1 MRRSKK
7 QLNSALRRRRQRR
20 LVVGTPESLERRQLL
35 TASPFGSPEDVA
47 RLAGSQLPLVV
58 VDESSLATNLV
69 ASSFGSATT
78 LVVGAGDD
86 VFSAVASRLGELG
99 GAPAIHLVSHGSP
112 GSFTIGGSRFAADT
126 IDEIDDAL
134 LAWNR
139 LAGPGADLYLWGCDI
154 AAGDGASLIDSLHTV
169 SGFDVAASIDATGPA
184 RLGGDFDLEYA
195 VGDVASP
202 GLVDGVDVLWDTT
215 LAASLT
221 ASAGTTDH
229 AVFGGPTVVDA
240 GITATGVTAASIT
253 VVIGTGAATGDT
265 LAVPATLA
273 GVPAYTRSFDAT
285 SKTLAITVGSGS
297 FTAANIESLFRAVT
311 FAGAADRGSGDV
323 GITFAAGAASAA
335 KTVAV
340 TLFTETQ
347 RTNLAAAFTTIE
359 ASIATPIA
367 AQTTA
372 GQGDSTEVPF
382 TGRTVSDLF
391 YPATGDTDK
400 EGKAVVDLTLAIQPY
415 KIGTLLALGS
425 TATDTLD
432 AADASPSDLVVSLSS
447 ELARLVGPAPFP
459 SPFAA
464 ELNASTSSVTV
475 TTDTIQSGGAITAVT
490 FTLDVLATRGADTP
504 LDLDTVADDLGITLL
519 SPPTV
524 TVGGGVRYKMTV
536 SLDLATSVVT
546 VSFDETKTGGFGGLS
561 FEELTTDIA
570 IGMIGGQ
577 FVDASGSAGVLL
589 PLDFGGNASRTVADW
604 ASATVSSFGAATGT
618 ADFNLPI
625 TAGING
631 TTVTTANT
639 QVVVADTD
647 IFDDEPPLYT
657 TTDFD
662 TVRWFA
668 GLTTERVI
676 QQLLDVGGIYGSLTS
691 SGSDL
696 LGVTVPFVADTSLG
710 DLFDFKSLFD
720 AEIGSKI
727 DIYQP
732 ILNTTGRDELL
743 DWRLPISDDSTP
755 VQSLYSDLRGGFAFG
770 IVVNETWPVH
780 TVGVEARDRNTLA
793 DLVSDINAALEALEG
808 GSGIGITAEVVSSK
822 LVFRATDIAVQSFA
836 IVPVAVEAG
845 RLAPADGEGK
855 TVGELEPGWYTVI
868 GTTTGAVTG
877 TNFYGPDTPLGAAAV
892 HAGLLA
898 NGQTGVVRV
907 HGLTMGI
914 ALGST
919 RHGITSLPL
928 LAPGST
934 FLVSS
939 GEVELARLGITPL
952 GEPLAVLETADTAGL
967 TATLPLRA
975 TTGAASLRIGS
986 GSGAGTVVTVAAQS
1000 NATVVQTLAA
1010 VNAALATAGVAANVQ
1025 ARLVTEAGVVIS
1037 GDPTDTA
1044 YLQFF
1049 RPTGSAWSTLAIAPV
1064 SDGQANET
1072 VELGFLLGD
1081 IAARPRPAALR
1092 TFDDFTSDALFPDI
1106 TITPVYTP
1114 PTDTSPGFVTM
1125 QFAASGSGTVNR
1137 AADISFKTTPLGA
1150 VTFADDSTVSL
1161 PTTYGLN
1168 FGVRFGIGPSSPAVL
1183 VAGLAPVATGRLTAD
1198 ATLSLDL
1205 VMQDRYTVVL
1215 PAEWTST
1222 NSTVQDLVS
1231 DLNRAL
1237 GQATNNGDESVDL
1250 VTTDRLVARYGQ
1262 FSGRI
1267 ELVTASRANDG
1278 APVTIAAALTGD
1290 LAADLDV
1297 SFTYAGRTWTVTVP
1311 AADTAAADTLQSRI
1325 GQLNTALADAT
1336 PASGVGESLYDR
1348 VFFTT
1353 RSTAAGGVEV
1363 LLASVDPPAEAWPA
1377 TVRLTAARSNAA
1389 VTALGFSDGGSAA
1402 TSEIVARASGVTAA
1416 VMQHSN
1422 GQPFATGTLDTTLP
1436 SLSGSTM
1443 LGFNAIAFGG
1453 SSGEIDAKVALSV
1466 PNPVATAVALSDLA
1480 GSFTRTLTKSDG
1492 TGTASAGITLEN
1504 LSASSTIAAGATIA
1518 ISVPDLTDI
1527 TTIVDQPLGIPVPV
1541 PFQSIADD
1549 GFTLTSDA
1557 TIVFIANSATYTVTV
1572 TAAQAVGNGSF
1583 ADLVADFNASLAG
1596 SGGTGGA
1603 TIRRL
1608 GDPAAAAAGN
1618 LADEFVVKAVGDRL
1632 QVFARVPAANPDYG
1646 VTQFLPTIN
1655 AFGELGLQGSF
1666 GVATVADALAEALGV
1681 FDTLR
1686 FDVAA
1691 LATTELPL
1699 LNQPLAELIRLDTGL
1714 ARRIDALRTANVTGP
1729 AGLAPAIS
1737 RALGITADMVSV
1749 AFDGDR
1755 SAYRIDVA
1763 YDTGTAIS
1771 RNLNLDLEPFFARLG
1786 KQMPEGL
1793 GILSDG
1799 GGSSPL
1805 DIVLGGTS
1813 VLSVG
1818 IDLTDPTSPRTFLY
1832 GHDGSDDYDLDNGTS
1847 FEITLRVEGEDIAF
1861 TAGVGA
1867 FGLFI
1872 RGGTATIGGE
1882 VITVDGEEQV
1892 AGNAAVRITLT
1903 DGEPGSVF
1911 YVAPQASELDALDAA
1926 NYAAAFSGVLD
1937 VSLPLFAPTEF
1948 IPLPN
1953 TPDPRVTLSISDLG
1967 GFVEAS
1973 DSLVAAADAIASLVK
1988 TPSLGTVD
1996 GKDLAAWR
2004 AELDDARG
2012 AVADVLSVN
2021 VPDLSAAAEGD
2032 APTLIDLL
2040 RDPALFLDG
2049 IDVYLGTIETALS
2062 GLSEIPLPIVSD
2074 ALGTAARDVFGFR
2087 RGWLRE
2093 MKAQMRGAGE
2103 SIFEVTRDTIFDFLG
2118 PDGLGMLLED
2128 NGDRTVAGMVEAAS
2142 VDAVTLAFVDRS
2154 GDVLDGNV
2162 YGAHGVEFRMRLGQ
2176 QLLDT
2181 GLDLD
2186 FSFDALA
2193 PLFELSL
2200 DGGLRFQLGWDIS
2213 IGFGFNLDD
2222 GFYTIVDATA
2232 NEAQLRFDAFLDT
2245 ASRDYTVDY
2254 QSGAW
2259 VVVDGDGNVVNAPG
2273 TDSPMRALAVNRDGQ
2288 DVTAGVPLPGATTG
2302 GDAEEDCGCGDRADE
2317 ADDEPIWWVV
2327 AAEDEDSGDW
2337 VPATFD
2343 DWGRLVPV
2351 GDDDGFVD
2359 RMVEITAVAPA
2370 TIRGDLFFLTLQ
2382 ATDKVRLGLRGVT
2395 AYDSLYTWGNPLIP
2409 LAPQVDADARDDA
2422 TTGINRNNE
2431 LPTLFSGSISVNV
2444 LDPSAA
2450 SIFNRAEVAD
2460 TISGYGLADRTGK
2473 LIYPPGS
2480 AKPTAVREFYEIHV
2494 LDVATA
2500 EGDDDGFIV
2509 GTPMVGVDPIL
2520 IPLDAL
2526 SGPLAEDLVV
2536 PVTIDGV
2543 AWLLTIP
2550 MGTTIAD
2557 SKALVEELLDARLSA
2572 VIDADENGVVDPGE
2586 EPESTLVGEIS
2597 FGFLADEDGAA
2608 ENTDA
2613 DWWIIQPPTG
2623 TRAPGAPVPTVDD
2636 WEPLRR
2642 MKDDPSR
2649 NRITFDE
2656 LRFSGS
2662 SLMQVN
2668 LVARA
2673 VVNLELDLSIA
2684 DSAAI
2689 PRILA
2694 DLNLDWST
2702 DARQPLPGG
2711 TPAPGSSTTTVG
2723 SGINPQ
2729 LGSTEL
2735 DLLPEV
2741 GLSNIKL
2748 DVGSFLTDVLKPIV
2762 SELDKAFKPLDP
2774 VLDALQTRIP
2784 VLSDIAGRKIELA
2797 DLLATFG
2804 GPKGKAAA
2812 TLIDA
2817 IIAVRELVGVVNDVP
2832 DGVSLQLPL
2841 GRFWLPKTEQAGRY
2855 AYGEMLYDNA
2865 ALGIESGDFDS
2876 NPAEN
2881 PANVA
2886 AAQRA
2891 LGKLEAQNADNPAY
2905 KQPGVDSK
2913 KRGGFRVPILQDP
2926 VNVFKLLMGRDAVL
2940 VTYSLPEVDLSVGT
2954 SFPLI
2959 KIFVL
2964 EVGLRFQIDVKA
2976 QMHFGYDT
2984 YGVRMFLDSGDI
2996 EDVFHGFYIS
3006 DRAKADG
3013 SGADVDELTVEATI
3027 ALYGGVDVVLAKAG
3041 IEGGFT
3047 LTATVNL
3054 NDPNNDGKLRFTE
3067 IVELVSYTGNPLDI
3081 VDVTMRGEVYARYYY
3096 WVGLRIW
3103 TPWKKYTIT
3112 LARGG
3117 KTFARMTLFTLV
3129 FEGSDGPPAYAS
3141 KVTSIDRD
3149 GIRRPNTLL
3158 LHAGTNAPKRVSN
3171 QDPLKTKDGAERFKI
3186 WNSGSTVYVQYLNYS
3201 TNPSDT
3207 QVFTG
3212 IDRVLF
3218 DGGIGDDELDASGL
3232 DGLPIDFVGGTGD
3245 DTVLVGSGSETRL
3258 SILDGGAGND
3268 RIEVAGGGRF
3278 RILGGLGDDE
3288 IESGTGTV
3296 SVNGGAGGDTITTGA
3311 GSTATMIFDRQY
3323 GADTL
3328 ELSAAALVN
3337 LLDFTESSSGVAGLL
3352 SGAGS
3357 SVAAGVGNIV
3367 TFNLAAATE
3376 LRGSQQRD
3384 RFTVTDPSTRQANG
3398 GRGLV
3403 LRGGLG
3409 DDIYEII
3416 ADTFSGVSVDGITID
3431 DTLPPLAVATAG
3443 DVTLSDGD
3451 CGHICEIAVDDP
3463 GLGYTVAP
3471 DVVIVDETGSGARAV
3486 ASLDDQGRVARIIVT
3501 REGRG
3506 YTNPQVFLVNPA
3518 SYSDK
3523 LVFTSTAATATLDRG
3538 GNGEAGDYR
3547 IAAGGKDF
3555 KFVGW
3560 TDVGTIRPD
3569 EFDGSEIDS
3578 VTVNLPQG
3586 VLTLAEGID
3595 LFDTFT
3601 VNAHRMEQ
3609 NARIVA
3615 DTVSLTTDNGFQ
3627 VRYAIDAVNNGDVTI
3642 RSTGNNLANYAT
3654 SWAQADT
3661 TVASSAIT
3669 GVTLTN
3675 AGDHYWFAP
3684 SITFAGGGGSGA
3696 RAQATVSDGQITG
3709 ITVLGGGSG
3718 YYQSPRPQVVIAPA
3732 ASIQID
3738 AMITS
3743 TNPGSA
3749 VGYGDGRGRV
3759 LLYADKGSV
3768 VTAGEVFFPF
3778 DTRAGA
3784 PRGARTVD
3792 WLDGDFRYRSMV
3804 AFDDLVNPI
3813 AHPGI
3818 SVGTGAEF
3826 TAILDDDGR
3835 VVGFTKVSGGSGYV
3849 FDLPPSVD
3857 IEGLAT
3863 AVAIVADDGTIE
3875 GLRITYPGEGYGQAP
3890 RVTIQPNGFGRI
3902 VDFDVANPA
3911 VAADGTPLNRVHIQA
3926 AGGRLVTVAG
3936 IQIGDP
3942 SKPLKSDV
3950 ETFVAQTIQ
3959 AGGSISLLEKD
3970 GLRIGRDEAVDGI
3983 ITSGGNVAITTFG
3996 GALEL
4001 GAPVQRVDGQGRLLW
4016 QDDAKT
4022 IPIYERDANGDIVY
4036 EGGQIRVGDASV
4048 KLTADDIEVNVP
4060 LNSGLLAS
4068 TGREII
4074 LQPVKVD
4081 AEIGLSGARARVE
4094 AVMADGGI
4102 SSFTNVW
4109 GGRGYLTAPTVV
4121 VAPPGE
4127 RAFGTATARAGAV
4140 QFVEVV
4146 FGGTNYTTAPVVT
4159 LIGGGIGGA
4168 TPANPAVV
4176 EAVVGDDGSII
4187 GFTVTSGGSGYVTA
4201 PRVDVALPGQQARV
4215 LAVLDTANPDP
4226 VSGRFAVSHFEVLQA
4241 GSNYTATPRIE
4252 VAAPYDFTLDADEI
4266 DQFNESFET
4275 VVIGRIEG
4283 KHLFHSPEGSF
4294 QDGLVLRAPRAGGT
4308 IDMNSLVS
4316 TGTVS
4321 IVGSG
4326 NTFHFDTAAAAV
4338 SGTAISIDD
4347 NVIVHADVSGSA
4359 TATAGSIMIFGTG
4372 KGMIDGDPLGDDV
4385 ADHEDLLLA
4394 AHTNVTVTGAIG
4406 SRWKLD
4412 DLTVTS
4418 ATRGTVNLDQSVSLT
4433 GTLDITGGG
4442 VTIGGSIDVGGD
4454 LLIDASSMVS
4464 FAADVTVG
4472 GNLVVMG
4479 ATGVTFA
4486 GSLTVGGTI
4495 TLVDVPGTVRF
4506 GSLVK
4511 TVGVFSVTA
4520 TTKIEFMG
4528 GLAASDDVVLTS
4540 NEVDF
4545 RGGVASITA
4554 PGGVPATATLLV
4566 RPSDPTRPIRVG
4578 TPMGTATNTLDI
4590 SDTDLA
4596 AIAAGW
4602 KRVVIGDEVDGTG
4615 AVTVGSIGTQ
4625 QGGRNSWL
4633 ASTTTIVGGSVT
4645 VTQKVDVSAT
4655 ATFLE
4660 LLALGDGA
4668 GGAGAGIT
4676 IKAAINQTPGERNDW
4691 IRLTSAG
4698 AISLEAPIWAGE
4710 TVSLTTSAGGTIRQ
4724 TGSAAIG
4731 VRDLAIIADGA
4742 VTLTD
4747 SGNAFDVVAIKT
4759 MSTVPVALREDS
4771 GYSIGEITT
4780 TDAGRDSAVLVTVT
4794 GIDVGTQATATLTSS
4809 GIVTQTQPVTVGTLD
4824 LRGSGGRWTLTG
4836 SNVIGTLTANTG
4848 SLSVVDAAQMDVG
4861 VVTASQATGTAVAL
4875 AAAGGLRLTDGI
4887 TTGGGDAQ
4895 FNDAVTLAG
4904 DVAIDVVDG
4913 MNTGTARFLATLDA
4927 ASSGQRSLT
4936 IMGKLDARDSI
4947 GATQA
4952 LEFLSV
4958 SGDATLAG
4966 GKTFR
4971 TAGDQT
4977 YAAAAMSSGTITVEA
4992 GSGKAVRLLGTT
5004 MLGGLSTA
5012 AGDYDVELLGTSV
5025 TVTNAV
5031 TFTTTGTVRLGDQA
5045 TDDLHFVGG
5054 VTSTAPAVTRLGGKI
5069 RTTNADATFGRKA
5082 GGVVRLDAN
5091 TTVST
5096 GSGKATF
5103 SGTVDGPYRLVV
5115 AAAGDTTFS
5124 SAVGAGAALAHLET
5138 DAPGRTLL
5146 HGGTITTSR
5155 PWSQVYNDDV
5165 LLGAT
5170 TVVTATNN
5178 GAVTFVKTLSGGH
5191 SLTVNTA
5198 GTTTFGG
5205 AVSIASLET
5214 DAGGTTRIGGNVT
5227 TSAPAGQVF
5236 NDAAILTADAALSAG
5251 AGAISFARSLDGGF
5265 NLSVNTTGTATFGGK
5280 VGDGTPLASLTTD
5293 ALGTSIVTGGL
5304 VRTSGQ
5310 QIWQDDVVLL
5320 GNDTDFRSVN
5330 AAIASGAAT
5339 TFTSVGKTASLTA
5352 ATGIGTA
5359 ANPIRLAVTDVT
5371 AEITATGDIY
5381 LVGAG
5386 DLVIGTAGL
5395 RTPAGQISLGAS
5407 SDIRVP
5413 SGGRIAAGSVA
5424 GKGVTATK
5432 PIRWSLLGT
5441 GDSGAGSLRQV
5452 IDNANTTGVA
5462 GVVVFS
5468 GAANTFVVASRLPA
5482 IASPLT
5488 IDGTGH
5494 GVVIDAN
5501 RQVDAGVI
5509 LQAAATGSVVRGLS
5523 LRAFT
5528 GFGITLDGVRNAL
5541 VDRNTVTSINTETS
5555 MGLYA
5560 TGDLAGTR
5568 VVANTFAGGLRGALL
5583 DRARNLAF
5591 GQIGQGNVLS
5601 GNRAAP
5607 TNRNFAGTGI
5617 RAQGDCAG
5625 TVVAGNVFTQNNY
5638 GFAFISARDLSL
5650 TGNSFTRNSIAGIYI
5665 EGDSRG
5671 SSQVASTFGRGA
5683 ERNKKDIVRVTRSTF
5698 GPVAVSVAAGQA
5710 GTQAKKKSK

>member
-7 QLNSALRRRRQRR
+7 QLNSALRRRRQGR
-20 LVVGTPESLERRQLL
+20 LVVGNPESLERRQLL

-47 RLAGSQLPLVV
+47 RLAGSQLSLVV
-58 VDESSLATNLV
+58 VDGSSLATDLV
-69 ASSFGSATT
+69 ASSFGNAST
-78 LVVGAGDD
+78 LVVGSGDD

-154 AAGDGASLIDSLHTV
+154 AAGDGASLIDSLHAV

-195 VGDVASP
+195 IGDVAAP
-202 GLVDGVDVLWDTT
+202 GLVAGVDVLWDMT

-273 GVPAYTRSFDAT
+273 GVPAYTRSFNA
-285 SKTLAITVGSGS
+285 SSNTLTITVGSGS

-400 EGKAVVDLTLAIQPY
+400 EGKAVVDLTQAIQPY

-432 AADASPSDLVVSLSS
+432 AADVSPSDLVVSLSS
-447 ELARLVGPAPFP
+447 ELARLVGPAALF
-459 SPFAA
+459 SPIAT

-475 TTDTIQSGGAITAVT
+475 TTDTIQSGDAITAVT
-490 FTLDVLATRGADTP
+490 FTLDVLATRGTDTP

-618 ADFNLPI
+618 ADFTLPI

-676 QQLLDVGGIYGSLTS
+676 QQLLDVGSIYGALTGS
-691 SGSDL
+691 SSDL

-755 VQSLYSDLRGGFAFG
+755 VQSLFSDLRGGFAFG

-780 TVGVEARDRNTLA
+780 TVSVEARDRNTLA
-793 DLVSDINAALEALEG
+793 DLVSDINTALEALEG

-855 TVGELEPGWYTVI
+855 TVGELEPGWYTVT

-1025 ARLVTEAGVVIS
+1025 ARLVTKAGVVIS
-1037 GDPTDTA
+1037 GDPTGTA

-1064 SDGQANET
+1064 SDGLANET
-1072 VELGFLLGD
+1072 VELGFLVGD

-1092 TFDDFTSDALFPDI
+1092 TFDDFRSDALFPGI

-1114 PTDTSPGFVTM
+1114 PTETSPGFVTM

-1137 AADISFKTTPLGA
+1137 AADISFKTTPLGG
-1150 VTFADDSTVSL
+1150 VTFADDSAVSL

-1183 VAGLAPVATGRLTAD
+1183 VAGSAPVATGRLTAD

-1205 VMQDRYTVVL
+1205 VMQDRYTVSV
-1215 PAEWTST
+1215 PSAWTT
-1222 NSTVQDLVS
+1222 DNGTPQDLVS

-1237 GQATNNGDESVDL
+1237 GQATNNSDESVDL
-1250 VTTDRLVARYGQ
+1250 IATDRLVARYGQ

-1278 APVTIAAALTGD
+1278 APVTIAAAALTGD

-1311 AADTAAADTLQSRI
+1311 AADTAVADTLQSRI

-1336 PASGVGESLYDR
+1336 PASGAGESLYDR

-1363 LLASVDPPAEAWPA
+1363 LLASVDPPAEDWPA

-1416 VMQHSN
+1416 ITQHSN

-1453 SSGEIDAKVALSV
+1453 SSGEIDATITLSV
-1466 PNPVATAVALSDLA
+1466 PNPVATAVALTDLA

-1527 TTIVDQPLGIPVPV
+1527 TTVVDQPLGIPVPV
-1541 PFQSIADD
+1541 PFQSVADD

-1608 GDPAAAAAGN
+1608 GDPAAAAAGDVSN
-1618 LADEFVVKAVGDRL
+1618 EFVVKAVGDRL

-1691 LATTELPL
+1691 MAITELPL

-1714 ARRIDALRTANVTGP
+1714 ARRIDALRSANVTGP

-1771 RNLNLDLEPFFARLG
+1771 RNLNLDLEPFFSLLG
-1786 KQMPEGL
+1786 RRMPEGL

-1847 FEITLRVEGEDIAF
+1847 FEITLRVEGEGIAF

-1892 AGNAAVRITLT
+1892 VGDAAVRITLT
-1903 DGEPGSVF
+1903 DGDPDSVF
-1911 YVAPQASELDALDAA
+1911 YLAPEGSELDALDAA

-1937 VSLPLFAPTEF
+1937 VALPLFAPTEF

-2032 APTLIDLL
+2032 TPTLIDLL

-2074 ALGTAARDVFGFR
+2074 ALGTAARDVFSWR

-2093 MKAQMRGAGE
+2093 MKAEMRGAGE
-2103 SIFEVTRDTIFDFLG
+2103 SIFEVTRDTIFEFLG

-2273 TDSPMRALAVNRDGQ
+2273 TNSPMRALAVNRDGE

-2302 GDAEEDCGCGDRADE
+2302 GDAEEDCGCGDRPDQ

-2327 AAEDEDSGDW
+2327 ATEDEDSGDW

-2359 RMVEITAVAPA
+2359 RLVEITAVAPA

-2409 LAPQVDADARDDA
+2409 LAPQVDADARDHA
-2422 TTGINRNNE
+2422 TTGVNRNNE
-2431 LPTLFSGSISVNV
+2431 LSTLFSGSISVNV

-2480 AKPTAVREFYEIHV
+2480 ARPTAVREFYEIHV
-2494 LDVATA
+2494 LDVATT
-2500 EGDDDGFIV
+2500 EEDDDGFII

-2572 VIDADENGVVDPGE
+2572 VIDADENGVVDLGE

-2613 DWWIIQPPTG
+2613 DWWIIQPPSG
-2623 TRAPGAPVPTVDD
+2623 TRPPDAPVPTVDD

-2642 MKDDPSR
+2642 MKDDPSK

-2694 DLNLDWST
+2694 DLNLDWSP
-2702 DARQPLPGG
+2702 DARQPLPDG
-2711 TPAPGSSTTTVG
+2711 TPPGSGTTTVG

-2891 LGKLEAQNADNPAY
+2891 LGKLEAQNADNPNY

-2926 VNVFKLLMGRDAVL
+2926 INVFKLLMGRDAVL
-2940 VTYSLPEVDLSVGT
+2940 VTYSLPEVDLSVGA

-3067 IVELVSYTGNPLDI
+3067 IVELISYTGNPLDI

-3201 TNPSDT
+3201 TTET
-3207 QVFTG
+3207 QEFTG

-3245 DTVLVGSGSETRL
+3245 DTVLVGSGSEARL

-3311 GSTATMIFDRQY
+3311 GSTATLIFDRQY

-3328 ELSAAALVN
+3328 HLSAAALVN
-3337 LLDFTESSSGVAGLL
+3337 LLDFTESSSGIAGLL
-3352 SGAGS
+3352 SGEGS
-3357 SVAAGVGNIV
+3357 SVAAGAGNIV

-3376 LRGSQQRD
+3376 IRGSQQRD

-3409 DDIYEII
+3409 DDFYEII

-3560 TDVGTIRPD
+3560 TDVGTTRPD

-3675 AGDHYWFAP
+3675 AGNHYWFAP

-3804 AFDDLVNPI
+3804 ALDDLVNPI

-3902 VDFDVANPA
+3902 VDFDLANPA

-4060 LNSGLLAS
+4060 LNDGLLAS

-4226 VSGRFAVSHFEVLQA
+4226 VSGRFAVSHFEVIQA
-4241 GSNYTATPRIE
+4241 GSNYTGTPRIE

-4266 DQFNESFET
+4266 DQFNDSFET

-4418 ATRGTVNLDQSVSLT
+4418 ATRGTVALDQSVSLT
-4433 GTLDITGGG
+4433 GTLDITGGA
-4442 VTIGGSIDVGGD
+4442 VTIGGIVDVGGD
-4454 LLIDASSMVS
+4454 LLIDASSMVTFS
-4464 FAADVTVG
+4464 DDVAVS
-4472 GNLVVMG
+4472 GNIVITG

-4506 GSLVK
+4506 GSLVT
-4511 TVGVFSVTA
+4511 TVGAFVVTA
-4520 TTKIEFMG
+4520 TDKIEFLA
-4528 GLAASDDVVLTS
+4528 GLLASGDVTLTS
-4540 NEVDF
+4540 DAIDF
-4545 RGGVASITA
+4545 KGGVSTVL
-4554 PGGVPATATLLV
+4554 GTTGHTLVLKPATAS
-4566 RPSDPTRPIRVG
+4566 RSIRVG
-4578 TPMGTATNTLDI
+4578 TPMGLPNNTLDI

-4602 KRVVIGDEVDGTG
+4602 KRVVIGDEVAGTG

-4633 ASTTTIVGGSVT
+4633 VNPTTIVGGSVT
-4645 VTQKVDVSAT
+4645 VAQKVDAT
-4655 ATFLE
+4655 IPAGE
-4660 LLALGDGA
+4660 LVLRARTGDV
-4668 GGAGAGIT
+4668 T
-4676 IKAAINQTPGERNDW
+4676 VNAAINETATDRSATVSMQA
-4691 IRLTSAG
+4691 AG
-4698 AISLEAPIWAGE
+4698 AIAINAAVSSAQTINLTSGGTTSQTTTAPLATPHLRIDSQGA
-4710 TVSLTTSAGGTIRQ
+4710 VSLLSPT
-4724 TGSAAIG
+4724 
-4731 VRDLAIIADGA
+4731 
-4742 VTLTD
+4742 
-4747 SGNAFDVVAIKT
+4747 NAFDLLAVVTSDDDIDI
-4759 MSTVPVALREDS
+4759 REDS
-4771 GYSIGEITT
+4771 GYEIGSIAGVIGIQVGTGT
-4780 TDAGRDSAVLVTVT
+4780 ARLISSGRVTQAYAIDAGR
-4794 GIDVGTQATATLTSS
+4794 
-4809 GIVTQTQPVTVGTLD
+4809 LD
-4824 LRGSGGRWTLTG
+4824 LQGAGGQWVLTAG
-4836 SNVIGTLTANTG
+4836 NTIGTLTADTG
-4848 SLSVVDAAQMDVG
+4848 SLNVADAAQLDV
-4861 VVTASQATGTAVAL
+4861 ASLVSSQQSGTAIMLSAPTGL
-4875 AAAGGLRLTDGI
+4875 SLTAAITTAGGDVVL
-4887 TTGGGDAQ
+4887 
-4895 FNDAVTLAG
+4895 NDAVTLTKDVTI
-4904 DVAIDVVDG
+4904 DVADG
-4913 MNTGTARFLATLDA
+4913 VNTGAARFVSTVNAATAGQQALSITGNLDA
-4927 ASSGQRSLT
+4927 A
-4936 IMGKLDARDSI
+4936 ASI
-4947 GATQA
+4947 GGSTSPDGA
-4952 LEFLSV
+4952 LKSLSV
-4958 SGDATLAG
+4958 SGDSTLADG
-4966 GKTFR
+4966 ITLR
-4971 TAGDQT
+4971 TTSSQT
-4977 YAAAAMSSGTITVEA
+4977 YSGEAESTGTITIQA
-4992 GSGKAVRLLGTT
+4992 GSGSAVKFLGDTS
-5004 MLGGLSTA
+5004 LGGLVTSTA
-5012 AGDYDVELLGTSV
+5012 DTAAYDVELTGASV

-5031 TFTTTGTVRLGDQA
+5031 TFSNTGTTTLGDEA

-5054 VTSTAPAVTRLGGKI
+5054 VTSTAPA
-5069 RTTNADATFGRKA
+5069 TTKLAGTIHTTDAAGSFGRKP
-5082 GGVVRLDAN
+5082 GGVVELTAD

-5096 GSGKATF
+5096 GTGNATF
-5103 SGTVDGPYRLVV
+5103 GGKVDGAHRLVV
-5115 AAAGDTTFS
+5115 NAAGDTTFS
-5124 SAVGAGAALAHLET
+5124 SAVGGGTALAHLET

-5146 HGGTITTSR
+5146 DGGSVRTASPT
-5155 PWSQVYNDDV
+5155 SQVYNDDV
-5165 LLGAT
+5165 LLGAN

-5178 GAVTFVKTLSGGH
+5178 GAVTFAKTLTGGH

-5214 DAGGTTRIGGNVT
+5214 DADGTTRLGGNVT
-5227 TSAPAGQVF
+5227 TSTAAGQVF
-5236 NDAAILTADAALSAG
+5236 NDAVILTANATLAAG
-5251 AGAISFARSLDGGF
+5251 VGAITFVRSLDGGF
-5265 NLSVNTTGTATFGGK
+5265 TLAVNTSGTTTFGGE

-5310 QIWQDDVVLL
+5310 QVWQDGVVLL
-5320 GNDTDFRSVN
+5320 NDDTAFRSVN
-5330 AAIASGAAT
+5330 AAITSGAAT

-5359 ANPIRLAVTDVT
+5359 ANPIRLALTEVT
-5371 AEITATGDIY
+5371 AEITGTGDIY

-5386 DLVIGTAGL
+5386 DLVIGAAGL
-5395 RTPAGQISLGAS
+5395 RTPTGQIGLGAS
-5407 SDIRVP
+5407 GDIRVP

-5424 GKGVTATK
+5424 GQGVSATT

-5441 GDSGAGSLRQV
+5441 GDSGPGSLRQV

-5468 GAANTFVVASRLPA
+5468 GGANTFVVGSRLPV
-5482 IASPLT
+5482 ISTPLT

-5501 RQVDAGVI
+5501 RQVDAGLI

-5523 LRAFT
+5523 LRNFT

-5541 VDRNTVTSINTETS
+5541 IDRNTVTSLNTETS

-5560 TGDLAGTR
+5560 TGDLTGTR
-5568 VVANTFAGGLRGALL
+5568 VIASTFAGGLRGALL
-5583 DRARNLAF
+5583 DGARNLAF
-5591 GQIGQGNVLS
+5591 GQLGQGNLLS

-5625 TVVAGNVFTQNNY
+5625 TVVAGNTFTQNNY
-5638 GFAFISARDLSL
+5638 GFAFIGARDLSL
-5650 TGNSFTRNSIAGIYI
+5650 NGNSFSRNSIAGIYI

-5671 SSQVASTFGRGA
+5671 SGQIASTFGRGA
-5683 ERNKKDIVRVTRSTF
+5683 ERNKKDIVRVRRATF
-5698 GPVAVSVAAGQA
+5698 GPVAVSVAAGQT
-5710 GTQAKKKSK
+5710 GTQSKKKSK